1 MGSGFKGKSMLRRI
15 SVDSL
20 SVFVALG
27 VLAYL
32 VSKHSAFFHDDT
44 YITLRYARTL
54 ADTGLIQWNPGEWA
68 EGYTSLLHVVVLSWF
83 MQLGVSAI
91 ASAQLVNAIAVF
103 VLLMMTAVSA
113 RAVVPGRENWLGR
126 ALTVLTVAGSTPIA
140 LWILGGLEAVV
151 VAALLVS
158 GLAALLTHLRRPH
171 PGLLALAALAYALAI
186 LTRLD
191 ASVFIAGSG
200 LGLLLASSES
210 RRARLTAAVIVVG
223 IPAAVSF
230 IQMGVRWQIYKEL
243 FPLTFYA
250 KADLPLS
257 EKLLNGAEY
266 LTDAVVT
273 IPTLGIALV
282 VAGFM
287 WKRAHLNPAM
297 KFLLSATVLQLLYIC
312 WAGGD
317 HMPWARMLVPLIAPL
332 ALLLLA
338 SLAMMDVRT
347 RNTVIGASALAT
359 LVVALVE
366 PPKRRDRAA
375 HFGEIVGHHIDSTW
389 PTGITIA
396 LNTAGSTPFVAGQN
410 RTFIDMLGLNDP
422 VIAKRRNV
430 PILTE
435 RQSWP
440 GHAKGDGAYVLS
452 RAPDRIIIGPSHGV
466 DVSEAWFLTGKE
478 LEGLP
483 EFARCYQQVIEPVN
497 YSEELARKG
506 EEAPNPL
513 RLLYYT
519 RVCP

>member
-1 MGSGFKGKSMLRRI
+1 MLRRI
-15 SVDSL
+15 SGDTL
-20 SVFVALG
+20 AVFGALA

-32 VSKHSAFFHDDT
+32 LSKHSGFFHDDA
-44 YITLRYARTL
+44 YITLRYARTF
-54 ADTGLIQWNPGEWA
+54 AETGLIQWNPGEWA
-68 EGYTSLLHVVVLSWF
+68 EGYTSLLHVVLTGWVIR
-83 MQLGVSAI
+83 LG
-91 ASAQLVNAIAVF
+91 ASAVAAAQAVNAIAAF
-103 VLLMMTAVSA
+103 VLLAATAVAA
-113 RAVVPGRENWLGR
+113 RAVLPGRENWLGR

-140 LWILGGLEAVV
+140 LWVLGGLEAVV
-151 VAALLVS
+151 VAALLAS
-158 GLAALLTHLRRPH
+158 GVAALLTYLRQPRPV
-171 PGLLALAALAYALAI
+171 LLALAAIAYALAV
-186 LTRLD
+186 LARLD

-200 LGLLLASSES
+200 LGLLVAGPGTKP
-210 RRARLTAAVIVVG
+210 ARVMGAALVVG

-230 IQMGVRWQIYKEL
+230 LQMGIRWQIYGEL

-266 LTDAVVT
+266 LSDMLVT
-273 IPTLGIALV
+273 IPTLGIALGAAV
-282 VAGFM
+282 ILGKTA
-287 WKRAHLNPAM
+287 RSNPAVP
-297 KFLLSATVLQLLYIC
+297 FLLCATVLQLAYIC

-338 SLAMMDVRT
+338 SLAAMDVRT
-347 RNTVIGASALAT
+347 RSTVIGASALAT

-375 HFGEIVGHHIDSTW
+375 HFGEIVGHHIDNNW

-410 RTFIDMLGLNDP
+410 RIFIDMLGLNDP
-422 VIAKRRNV
+422 VIAKRKNV
-430 PILTE
+430 PVLTE

-452 RAPDRIIIGPSHGV
+452 RAPDRIIIGPSHGA

-483 EFARCYQQVIEPVN
+483 EFARCYQQVIEPVH
-497 YSEELARKG
+497 YSKELAAQG

-513 RLLYYT
+513 RFLYYT